1 MNRLDQL
8 TKEGQLKVLTRVAG
22 DPQAPDLLK
31 EIQEGALDLLDLV
44 VPFSDPAA
52 DSPLLEAAQGRA
64 LARGISMDQILDLVR
79 QVREKSQLPLL
90 ISSYLNP
97 LFRYGYPAFFGACQS
112 LGVDGLLILD
122 LPFEERE
129 EVLDL
134 ARAHGVHL
142 IVSLVPAPPSELEA
156 RLNQAGKLVQLVL
169 SGEAEKD
176 RPLLETVKEKTGLAY
191 YLRP

>member
-1 MNRLDQL
+1 MTRLDQL
-8 TKEGQLKVLTRVAG
+8 TKGGLLKVLTRVAG
-22 DPQAPDLLK
+22 DPQAPDLVK
-31 EIQEGALDLLDLV
+31 EIQEGDFDLLDLV

-64 LARGISMDQILDLVR
+64 LARGISMDQILDLIR
-79 QVREKSQLPLL
+79 QVRESSQVPLI

-97 LFRYGYPAFFGACQS
+97 LFRYGYPAFFQACKS

-142 IVSLVPAPPSELEA
+142 IVSLVPASPPDLEV
-156 RLNQAGKLVQLVL
+156 RLSQAGRLVQLVL

-176 RPLLETVKEKTGLAY
+176 RPLEEAVKEKANLAFY
-191 YLRP
+191 QRP